1 METLKADCDTC
12 KYQTQRMYDPPCIDA
27 LAKIADCDTCKYQ
40 TQRMYDPPCVDCRDR
55 EDFGPTKW
63 EPIEIETTRENIIDK
78 GE

>member
-1 METLKADCDTC
+1 METLK
-12 KYQTQRMYDPPCIDA
+12 
-27 LAKIADCDTCKYQ
+27 ADCDTCKYQ